1 MVHMEIGIIG
11 LPQSGKTTLFHALA
25 GAEKATSTYSSGR
38 LEIHTAIAQVP
49 DERVDVLSKMFNPRK
64 TIYAK
69 VTYADIAGL
78 DKGITQ
84 KGLPGPFVNQLGQM
98 DAFVHVLRAF
108 QDPLALDSPSDPA
121 GDLAILDTEFLLN
134 DLGAVERRYEK
145 IVESIGKGAKDKEL
159 ALKEKTLFERLK
171 AWLEE
176 EKPLRDLD
184 LTHEETLLT
193 RGYGFLSIKPLLIIV
208 NAGDEGT
215 PPEIPYPHRHSAVV
229 ALRGRLEREIA
240 DLAPEDAPMFMAEYG
255 IAELSRSKVIRLSY
269 DLLGLQSF
277 FTVGEDEVRAWTIR
291 RGATAVEAAGEIH
304 TDLAKGFIRAE
315 VVAYQ
320 DLIELGSM
328 SEAKLKGRLR
338 LEGKEYIVQDGDIV
352 HIRHSM

>member
-1 MVHMEIGIIG
+1 MQIGIIG
-11 LPQSGKTTLFHALA
+11 LPQSGKTTIFHALA
-25 GAEKATSTYSSGR
+25 GGEKATSAYSSGR
-38 LEIHTAIAQVP
+38 LEIHTAITGVP
-49 DERVDVLSKMFNPRK
+49 DERVDILSKMFNPRK

-78 DKGITQ
+78 DKGISK
-84 KGLPGPFVNQLGQM
+84 KGLPGPFVNQLGQL
-98 DAFVHVLRAF
+98 DAFVVVLRAF
-108 QDPLALDSPSDPA
+108 DDLLVVHEGPIDPI

-134 DLGAVERRYEK
+134 DMGAVERRYEK
-145 IVESIGKGAKDKEL
+145 IIESIGKGGKDREL

-171 AWLEE
+171 THLDAER
-176 EKPLRDLD
+176 PLRDLD
-184 LTHEETLLT
+184 LTAEEIQSL
-193 RGYGFLSIKPLLIIV
+193 RGYGFLTLKPVLIVV
-208 NAGDEGT
+208 NIGDEGDA
-215 PPEIPYPHRHSAVV
+215 PAVQYAQQHSAVV

-240 DLAPEDAPMFMAEYG
+240 ELSPEDAPLFMEEYG

-277 FTVGEDEVRAWTIR
+277 FTVGEDEVRAWTVK

-315 VVAYQ
+315 VIAYQ
-320 DLIELGSM
+320 ELIDLGGM
-328 SEAKLKGRLR
+328 NEAKHKGKLR
-338 LEGKEYIVQDGDIV
+338 LEGKEYVVNDGDIV